1 MVRIR
6 ALLHTL
12 LILDLLLNLGRHL
25 MDHVAGLPSRLPA
38 ASSLNGLAHRMRLKL
53 HAAQAGWAQ
62 NACATHNERVAQASC
77 ALMQQTAHRVRL
89 KLNAA
94 PAGWAQ
100 DACATHNTNAA
111 QESCVLT
118 LQAAH

>member
-1 MVRIR
+1 MPSGSLGALLIR
-6 ALLHTL
+6 AALYGPQ
-12 LILDLLLNLGRHL
+12 LGCHL
-25 MDHVAGLPSRLPA
+25 RSQGTGLPA

-100 DACATHNTNAA
+100 DACATHSTNAA